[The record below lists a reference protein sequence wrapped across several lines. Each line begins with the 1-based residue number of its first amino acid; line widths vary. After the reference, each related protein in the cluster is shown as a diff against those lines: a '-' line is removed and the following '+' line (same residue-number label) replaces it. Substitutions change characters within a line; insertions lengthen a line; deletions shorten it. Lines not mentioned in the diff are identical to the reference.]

1 MARIESVRYH
11 TFRSRSLRIGWLVS
25 GGSAVVSSLLL
36 AMPAWGGVGLG
47 ATATYPPVV
56 SVGQTNLPVSIDI
69 TNPSGSGSSTTL
81 TSIKHTPSCG
91 MAATPCPGGSADP
104 GVFLIKGPANGRT
117 GTACAGVSFTI
128 GSPDV
133 VTGELAFTPASTV
146 TLMPGDSCA
155 IDFRVDVL
163 RLPAKNASAGPNIE
177 TAVEVRV
184 SGTDGASGTGGTLV
198 TVLPQTV
205 HIPAPALSPMVLGL
219 LALLLTGFGVVR
231 LVRRPARALHS

>member
-1 MARIESVRYH
+1 MARIESVRH
-11 TFRSRSLRIGWLVS
+11 HAFRSRSLRIGWFAV
-25 GGSAVVSSLLL
+25 GGSFLSGLLL

-56 SVGQTNLPVSIDI
+56 TVGETNIPVSIDI

-91 MAATPCPGGSADP
+91 MATTPCPGGSTDP
-104 GVFLIKGPANGRT
+104 GVFLVKGPANGRA
-117 GTACAGVSFTI
+117 GTACAGVSFTL

-133 VTGELAFTPASTV
+133 VTGEVAFTPASTV
-146 TLMPGDSCA
+146 TLMPGESCA

-163 RLPAKNASAGPNIE
+163 HVPTKNAGGGPNIE
-177 TAVEVRV
+177 TAPEVRV
-184 SGTDGASGTGGTLV
+184 SGTEGASGTGGTLV

-205 HIPAPALSPMVLGL
+205 HIPAPALSPTVLGL
-219 LALLLTGFGVVR
+219 LGLLLTGFGVVR